1 MRSCPRLIV
10 SKLGPRAQLV
20 IMATQLLP
28 YRALFNS
35 YARKIPIIFP
45 FYMHVISGRGVIL
58 ASLPPFLFFVVH
70 IPSSVYL
77 NSSVG
82 YLLFNGLLRSSL
94 RRVCV
99 RFYEL
104 STLYVQGIPALFLSL
119 AVVLLFFV
127 FFLKVSRFLQSLSI
141 SRTIKLLLVVIRFFF
156 VHSSAFISSRD
167 IANRFQKCLTGE
179 AKLFYAERNCNS
191 TETAGLCPEMN
202 DQLTRRSFQQW
213 GEPDDQDD
221 LPLVS
226 GPSWKLSASK
236 LTQKTVGRMV
246 LGVESYCNSEVFSNE
261 TAGWKTITRQ
271 FLSNRNN

>member
-1 MRSCPRLIV
+1 MLACSRITV
-10 SKLGPRAQLV
+10 SKLGPRAQLITIV
-20 IMATQLLP
+20 NNHGNIVAPLSSTFQFLCKKK
-28 YRALFNS
+28 S
-35 YARKIPIIFP
+35 YHFP
-45 FYMHVISGRGVIL
+45 FLYACHFRTWSNSGL
-58 ASLPPFLFFVVH
+58 FTTFPFLCSPYSVICLLKFF
-70 IPSSVYL
+70 SR
-77 NSSVG
+77 

-94 RRVCV
+94 RPVCV

-104 STLYVQGIPALFLSL
+104 STLCVPRIPALFLSL

-127 FFLKVSRFLQSLSI
+127 FFLKGSRFLKSLSI
-141 SRTIKLLLVVIRFFF
+141 SRTIKLLLVVIRFFVF

-202 DQLTRRSFQQW
+202 DQLTRRAFQQW
-213 GEPDDQDD
+213 GEQDDQDD

-236 LTQKTVGRMV
+236 LTQKRVGRMV
-246 LGVESYCNSEVFSNE
+246 L
-261 TAGWKTITRQ
+261 
-271 FLSNRNN
+271 